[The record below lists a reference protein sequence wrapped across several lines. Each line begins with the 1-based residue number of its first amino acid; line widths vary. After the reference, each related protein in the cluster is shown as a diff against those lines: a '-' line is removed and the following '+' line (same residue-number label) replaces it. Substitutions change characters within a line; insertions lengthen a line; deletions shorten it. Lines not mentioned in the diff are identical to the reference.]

1 LVPSLHE
8 EEELQR
14 ATSSFGQKT
23 RNVKTPRG
31 VGSLRFGLLSL
42 LAVSGSVLSGCA
54 ADGTGAAEAAEAF
67 QRDVAG
73 SDMTAACSLLQSK
86 TREETARTSD
96 AGTCESQLEK
106 AKMPDAGRL
115 LSTEQF
121 GRDAFVEF
129 EHDTVFLAASNA
141 GWRITGAGCTPNGEE
156 APYTCEV
163 GGK

>member
-1 LVPSLHE
+1 MERSP
-8 EEELQR
+8 
-14 ATSSFGQKT
+14 TSSGWKT
-23 RNVKTPRG
+23 QNVKTPKSVRC
-31 VGSLRFGLLSL
+31 LRFGLL
-42 LAVSGSVLSGCA
+42 AVLTLSGGVLSGCA
-54 ADGTGAAEAAEAF
+54 ADGAAAAEAAEAF
-67 QRDVAG
+67 HRDVAV

-86 TREETARTSD
+86 TREDTARSSD

-106 AKMPDAGRL
+106 AKIPDPGKL

-129 EHDTVFLAASNA
+129 EKDTVFLAASDA
-141 GWRITGAGCTPNGEE
+141 GWRITGVGCAPNGEE

>member
-1 LVPSLHE
+1 
-8 EEELQR
+8 
-14 ATSSFGQKT
+14 
-23 RNVKTPRG
+23 VKTPRAG
-31 VGSLRFGLLSL
+31 RGLRFGLLAV
-42 LAVSGSVLSGCA
+42 LALSGAVLSGCA
-54 ADGTGAAEAAEAF
+54 ADGTQAAEAAEEF
-67 QRDVAG
+67 HRDVAS

-86 TREETARTSD
+86 TREETARSSD

-106 AKMPDAGRL
+106 AQIPDPGKL

-129 EHDTVFLAASNA
+129 ENDAVFLAASDA
-141 GWRITGAGCTPNGEE
+141 GWKITGVGCTPSGEE